1 MKINC
6 IAVDDEPL
14 ALDVIAHHA
23 GKIPFLNLKA
33 KVNNAFE
40 ALELLHKEK
49 FDLVFLDIQMPEL
62 TGFELW
68 RSLQNKPL
76 VIFTTAYPNYAL
88 ESYELDA
95 VDYLVK
101 PIPFE
106 RFLKAVN
113 KAKQRLTSIQEIPET
128 TTVNAN
134 SQDFIFVKTEYKTVK
149 IFLDDILYVESVK
162 DYVSFQLKS
171 EKILSLL
178 SMKTLEDSL
187 PKELFIR
194 VHRSFIIAFNKIE
207 EIERNNIVINKKLI
221 PIGDNYR
228 ESFKV
233 IIDGK
238 KL

>member
-1 MKINC
+1 MSINC

-14 ALDVIAHHA
+14 ALDVITHHA

-33 KVNNAFE
+33 KVSNAFE

-49 FDLVFLDIQMPEL
+49 YDLVFLDIQMPEL

-68 RSLQNKPL
+68 RTLQVKPL

-101 PIPFE
+101 PISFE

-113 KAKQRLTSIQEIPET
+113 KAQQRLTPNTEAIEAM
-128 TTVNAN
+128 TTVTA
-134 SQDFIFVKTEYKTVK
+134 SPDFIFVKTEYKTVR
-149 IFLDDILYVESVK
+149 IFLDDILYIESMK
-162 DYVSFQLKS
+162 DYVAFQLKN

-178 SMKTLEDSL
+178 SMKTVEDSL
-187 PKELFIR
+187 PKELFLR
-194 VHRSFIIAFNKIE
+194 VHRSFIIACNKIE
-207 EIERNNIVINKKLI
+207 EIERYNIVIGKKMI
-221 PIGDNYR
+221 PVGDNYR
-228 ESFKV
+228 EIFKQM
-233 IIDGK
+233 IDGK